1 MYVLTISDATDT
13 VFDTRVYG
21 DDTDL
26 VSIIK
31 SFTMSTLTSIVKRLM
46 GEQYEP
52 TKTTYA
58 RCGGLIEQ
66 LTKEVHASDD
76 IVLFFEKI
84 QNAPARVERA
94 LIDLEEY
101 RQSDEFE
108 DEGDE
113 FYDDGIFAVV
123 GGLCEYYVNWTLDD
137 DYAFRYEVSFEG
149 LGINLHILL
158 ERREQF
164 DTL

>member
-1 MYVLTISDATDT
+1 MYVLTISDTTDL

-21 DDTDL
+21 DDADL

-31 SFTMSTLTSIVKRLM
+31 SFTMSTLTSLVKRLM

-52 TKTTYA
+52 TKATYA
-58 RCGGLIEQ
+58 RCGELIEQ
-66 LTKEVHASDD
+66 LSNEPHASDG
-76 IVLFFEKI
+76 IISFFEKI

-113 FYDDGIFAVV
+113 FCDDLVAGID
-123 GGLCEYYVNWTLDD
+123 GPCEYYFGWILDD

-149 LGINLHILL
+149 LGINIHILL
-158 ERREQF
+158 ERRDQF

>member
-1 MYVLTISDATDT
+1 MYVLTISDTTDL

-21 DDTDL
+21 DDADL

-31 SFTMSTLTSIVKRLM
+31 SFTMSTLTSLVKRLM

-52 TKTTYA
+52 TKATYA
-58 RCGGLIEQ
+58 RCGELIEQ
-66 LTKEVHASDD
+66 LSNEPHASDG
-76 IVLFFEKI
+76 IISFFEKI

-113 FYDDGIFAVV
+113 FCDDLVAGIA
-123 GGLCEYYVNWTLDD
+123 GPCEYYFGWALDD

-149 LGINLHILL
+149 LGINIHILL
-158 ERREQF
+158 ERRDQF

>member
-1 MYVLTISDATDT
+1 MYVLTISDVNDI

-31 SFTMSTLTSIVKRLM
+31 SFTMRTLTSLVKRLM

-52 TKTTYA
+52 TKATYA
-58 RCGGLIEQ
+58 RCGELIEQ
-66 LTKEVHASDD
+66 LSNEPHASDG
-76 IVLFFEKI
+76 IISFFEKI

-101 RQSDEFE
+101 RQSDEF
-108 DEGDE
+108 DGEGDE
-113 FYDDGIFAVV
+113 FLDDGMFAV

-137 DYAFRYEVSFEG
+137 DYSFRYEVSFEG
-149 LGINLHILL
+149 FGINIHILL
-158 ERREQF
+158 ERRDQF

>member
-1 MYVLTISDATDT
+1 MYVLTISDATDI

-21 DDTDL
+21 DNTDL

-31 SFTMSTLTSIVKRLM
+31 SFTMSTLTSLVKRLM

-52 TKTTYA
+52 TKATYA
-58 RCGGLIEQ
+58 RCGELIEQ
-66 LTKEVHASDD
+66 LTKEAHTADG
-76 IVLFFEKI
+76 IVSFFEKL
-84 QNAPARVERA
+84 QNAPAQVERA

-101 RQSDEFE
+101 QQSDEFE
-108 DEGDE
+108 GEGDG
-113 FYDDGIFAVV
+113 FCDDLVAGIA
-123 GGLCEYYVNWTLDD
+123 GPCEYYFGWTLDD

-149 LGINLHILL
+149 LGINIHVLL
-158 ERREQF
+158 ERRDQF

>member
-21 DDTDL
+21 DNTDL

-52 TKTTYA
+52 TKATYA
-58 RCGGLIEQ
+58 RCGELIEQ
-66 LTKEVHASDD
+66 SSNEPHASDG
-76 IVLFFEKI
+76 IISFFEKM

-113 FYDDGIFAVV
+113 FCDDLVAGI
-123 GGLCEYYVNWTLDD
+123 GGPCEYYFSWTLDND
-137 DYAFRYEVSFEG
+137 HAFRYEVSFEG
-149 LGINLHILL
+149 PGINIHILL
-158 ERREQF
+158 ERRDRF

>member
-1 MYVLTISDATDT
+1 MYVLTISDTTDL

-21 DDTDL
+21 DDADL

-31 SFTMSTLTSIVKRLM
+31 SFTMSTLTSLVKRLM

-52 TKTTYA
+52 TKATYA
-58 RCGGLIEQ
+58 RCGELIEQ
-66 LTKEVHASDD
+66 LSNEPHASDG
-76 IVLFFEKI
+76 IISFFEKI

-113 FYDDGIFAVV
+113 LYDDGIFAVV

-149 LGINLHILL
+149 LGINIHILL
-158 ERREQF
+158 ERRDQF